1 MLRTMNHDMKARFR
15 LFRRGW
21 GVYYCEDSQ
30 SGKQESLGT
39 SDKHEAQRLV
49 QAKNENEKHPAF
61 SLHLARVY
69 WKAGDPAAGAR
80 TWQFVMEEM
89 RKTKY
94 GVTRDRLDTAID
106 SPLHGQTVQLH
117 SHNRDAASEFRQNAL
132 DIDRVA
138 VDSCAVG
145 ENKI

>member
-1 MLRTMNHDMKARFR
+1 MLITMNHDMKARFR

-21 GVYYCEDSQ
+21 GIYYCEDTQ
-30 SGKQESLGT
+30 SGKQESLAT
-39 SDKHEAQRLV
+39 SHKHEAERLV
-49 QAKNENEKHPAF
+49 QAKNENETH
-61 SLHLARVY
+61 
-69 WKAGDPAAGAR
+69 PAAGAR
-80 TWQFVMEEM
+80 TWQFVMDEM

-117 SHNRDAASEFRQNAL
+117 PHNRDAASEFRQNAL
-132 DIDRVA
+132 DIDRGA